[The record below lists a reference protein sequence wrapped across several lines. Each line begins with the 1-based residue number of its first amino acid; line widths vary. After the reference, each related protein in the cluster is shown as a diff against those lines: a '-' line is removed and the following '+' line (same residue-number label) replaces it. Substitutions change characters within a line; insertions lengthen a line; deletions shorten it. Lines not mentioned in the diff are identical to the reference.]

1 VTIKNIAAVMNHIG
15 QLARSSAKE
24 LAQCPDQSKNQAI
37 ELIASGLRENSE
49 IILEANK
56 LDMDKAKDRNLSESM
71 IDRLMLDETRIN
83 AMIQSLH
90 EIVRIKDPIN
100 QVQAEWERPNGLRI
114 QRVTVPLG
122 VIGIIYESRPN
133 VTADA
138 AALCIKSGNTVILRG
153 GSESFESNKAIYNCM
168 IEAIDK
174 AGLDSN
180 IVQLVPTVDR
190 DAVGYMLSSMQ
201 QYLDVIVPRGGK
213 SLVKR
218 VQKEARIPVIGHLE
232 GICHIYIHKTAN
244 LEMARKITLN
254 AKMRRTGICG
264 AAETI
269 LIDRDISSSILN
281 DLINDLDDLNCEIRG
296 DEEVQKYSEKVIA
309 TNEDDWSKEYLD
321 AIISCKVVDNIHEA
335 IAHIEY
341 YGSGHTDSIIAED
354 KDTVDIFMRAIDSA
368 IIMHNTSTQFAD
380 GGEFGMGAEI
390 GIATGKIH
398 ARGPV
403 GTMQLTSYKYNVFGD
418 GQVRA

>member
-1 VTIKNIAAVMNHIG
+1 MNHIG

>member
-1 VTIKNIAAVMNHIG
+1 MTIKNIAAVMNHIG